1 MAAIGEPIAIV
12 GIGCRLAGSINDPAQ
27 FWTFLTE
34 GRSHVRQVPEERWE
48 PYLRRDP
55 RNAAVL
61 KETTRWGSFLD
72 DLAGFDA
79 EFFGVSPRE
88 AELMDPQQRLVLE
101 VSWEALEH
109 AGLPPRTLAGS
120 DTAVLMGVNSDD
132 YGKLIMEDLPGIEAW
147 TGIGT
152 SLCGIANRV
161 SHLLDLRGP
170 SVALDAACAASL
182 VAVHQACQMLRS
194 GETSLA
200 LAGGVSALI
209 GPGLTRV
216 LDEAGATAPDGRCK
230 TFDAGADG
238 YGRGEGAAV
247 VVLKRLADAV
257 SDGDRV
263 LALVR
268 GGAVAQDGRTVGI
281 MSPNGDAQADM
292 FRRACE
298 SAGVPPASVDFI
310 EAHGTGTPTGDPTEV
325 RALASVYG
333 ADRPADAPCRIGSV
347 KPNVGHLEGGA
358 GVVGLIKAALALH
371 HAAIPPTAG
380 LKTLT
385 PAIDWA
391 NSGLH
396 VPTTVEPWGRSDATP
411 RRAAV
416 CSYGYGGTIAHVLL
430 EEAPVTQPWPSDGI
444 AALPAVIPVSAR
456 SRTRLRRQARA
467 LADHLRAGDDGLAQ
481 VAAAAW
487 TRRSHELARAAV
499 VAEDIDDVVA
509 GLDALATD
517 GPDPRV
523 VTGSALRAAA
533 DGAVWVFSGHGSH
546 WAGMGQQL
554 LDREPAFAAVIDA
567 IDPVFGEQLGF
578 CAREALRAG
587 ELGGTDRVQA
597 LTFAMQV
604 GLAAV
609 LRERGV
615 TPAAVIGHS
624 VGEVAACV
632 AAGVFDLTVG
642 AAVACYRARGF
653 QAVMGNGAMALVR
666 LPFAEAARRL
676 DGYPNVVAAISASPA
691 STVVSGTVSGVE
703 QICRIWT
710 DEGVMIRRV
719 NTDVAFHSPAMD
731 ALSAELGR
739 LTAALPPSRPAQVP
753 LYTTALADPRS
764 TAPRDQHYWVANL
777 RERVRFAEA
786 VTAAAEDGHR
796 LFLEVSAHPV
806 VAHSIVETLA
816 HAGIDE
822 HAVVPVL
829 RRDREELQS
838 VAAAVGALY
847 CNGAPVRH
855 GIGASAPWAD
865 SLPVTRWQ
873 HRRFWRT
880 PTPPPGGRG
889 VHDVDSHTLLGGR
902 MEVTGAVASTM
913 WQTRLDLSN
922 RPYPGNHPVQ
932 HTEIVPAAVILN
944 TFLGAVA
951 DLNTRHDRSGTDL
964 VDVRLRTPVAPSR
977 ARDVQVVL
985 QDRGLTLSTR
995 LVDDDDSA
1003 DDGGWLTHSSAVAAA
1018 DDDIEDLLG
1027 QVLDGAAAHQRCVES
1042 LPPNHVVDTLATLG
1056 VAEMGFGWE
1065 ILDLRRGAAPA
1076 ATSGRGA
1083 APAATSGRGAAPAAT
1098 SGRGAAPAATSGLC
1112 DEELIARV
1120 AAARDRTDP
1129 ETWAPLLDAAT
1140 STASTIFDGP
1150 PRLRMPARIERVQVY
1165 GHPPAV
1171 AILQVRRRPG
1181 TNTTDVLIAEES
1193 GAVHASLTGMSFEE
1207 LENPAGSDLSR
1218 MLHHVAWHSVR
1229 WRPDDRPSAV
1239 FVVGGDDDT
1248 RRFVA
1253 RDLAAADVPYAYVG
1267 PAEIDATHA
1276 DLDRD
1281 AVVLVLPRR
1290 QDSPQTSV
1298 AVVMQVLRQLLDCG
1312 AKARVWVLTQRVFEG
1327 DNVVHAPLWGLAR
1340 VAAAEHPK
1348 IFGGVLD
1355 VGEAK
1360 LPVGALT
1367 SLRGHPVV
1375 VMRDGDAQAARLAL
1389 AGRGTGAPMQCTA
1402 GGTYLITGGTG
1413 VLGLRMAQRLAD
1425 IGARR
1430 LVLLSRTG
1438 MPGRSQWRD
1447 AGDSELI
1454 RTVAALEERGVS
1466 VHVRPLDIGAPGAAT
1481 ALRDALRDLP
1491 PVRGVIHA
1499 AGVEAGALLVNTSP
1513 ADFEAAMH
1521 PKVDGTLTLHEVFPP
1536 EQLDWMV
1543 LFSSC
1548 GYLAGFPGQGA
1559 YACANSFLDVMARH
1573 RRGLG
1578 DRTVSIAWT
1587 AWRGLGMGSTS
1598 GFVAAQLDALGMGTI
1613 AADQA
1618 VRALDLAMRD
1628 GHPNV
1633 VVLPVLSGA
1642 AAVPMLADVAPTE
1655 VDDSTG
1661 PESLLGTFVDED
1673 GEPDPQRVVA
1683 CVVACVS
1690 TQLGLPEG
1698 DVDTGLPLVEIGVDS
1713 IMTVG
1718 LLRQLEKQTGLS
1730 LPPTLLWEYPTAA
1743 AVSERIC
1750 ELLVSPD
1757 VAAEEPCEVR
1767 AS

>member
-1 MAAIGEPIAIV
+1 MATTPEPVAIV

-27 FWTFLTE
+27 FWTFLIE
-34 GRSHVRQVPEERWE
+34 GRSDVREVPEERWE

-61 KETTRWGSFLD
+61 KETTRWGTFLD

-88 AELMDPQQRLVLE
+88 AELMDPQQRLALE

-109 AGLPPRTLAGS
+109 AGVPPRTLAGT

-230 TFDAGADG
+230 TFDASADG

-247 VVLKRLADAV
+247 VVLKRLTDAV
-257 SDGDRV
+257 RDGDRI

-268 GGAVAQDGRTVGI
+268 GGAIAQDGRTVGI

-292 FRRACE
+292 FARACK
-298 SAGVPPASVDFI
+298 SAGVPPASVDFV

-325 RALASVYG
+325 RALSSVYG
-333 ADRPADAPCRIGSV
+333 VDRPADAPCRIGSV

-358 GVVGLIKAALALH
+358 GVVGLVKAALALYH
-371 HAAIPPTAG
+371 EAIPPTAG
-380 LKTLT
+380 VKTLT
-385 PAIDWA
+385 PAVDWA
-391 NSGLH
+391 NSGLR
-396 VPTTVEPWGRSDATP
+396 VPTVVEPWERTGDAP

-416 CSYGYGGTIAHVLL
+416 CSYGYGGTIAHILL
-430 EEAPVTQPWPSDGI
+430 EEAPRPETPS
-444 AALPAVIPVSAR
+444 AAEVSATPTVVPISAR
-456 SRTRLRRQARA
+456 STARVRTQARA
-467 LADHLRAGDDGLAQ
+467 LADHLRAGDKGLDR

-487 TRRSHELARAAV
+487 VRRSHEPARAAV
-499 VAEDIDDVVA
+499 VAENIDGLVA
-509 GLDALATD
+509 GLDALAND
-517 GPDPRV
+517 EPDPMV
-523 VTGSALRAAA
+523 LTGNALATE
-533 DGAVWVFSGHGSH
+533 DAVWVFSGHGSH
-546 WAGMGQQL
+546 WAGMGRQL
-554 LDREPAFAAVIDA
+554 LERAPAFSAVIDA
-567 IDPVFGEQLGF
+567 IDPVFREELGF
-578 CAREALRAG
+578 CARDALRTG

-632 AAGVFDLTVG
+632 TAGVFDLTVG

-653 QAVMGNGAMALVR
+653 QSVMGDGAMALVR
-666 LPFAEAARRL
+666 LPFAEAERRL
-676 DGYPNVVAAISASPA
+676 EGHRSVVAAISASPA
-691 STVVSGTVSGVE
+691 STVVSGTVSAVE
-703 QICRIWT
+703 QICQIWT

-731 ALSAELGR
+731 ALTAELGR
-739 LTAALPPSRPAQVP
+739 LTAELPPPRPAEIP
-753 LYTTALADPRS
+753 LYTTALTDPRS
-764 TAPRDQHYWVANL
+764 TAPRDQHYWVSNL
-777 RERVRFAEA
+777 RDRVRFAEA

-806 VAHSIVETLA
+806 VSHSIVETLTY
-816 HAGIDE
+816 AGIDE
-822 HAVVPVL
+822 HEVVPVL
-829 RRDREELQS
+829 RRDRPELQS
-838 VAAAVGALY
+838 MATAVGALY

-855 GIGASAPWAD
+855 DIGASTPWSD
-865 SLPVTRWQ
+865 SLPVTQWQ

-889 VHDVDSHTLLGGR
+889 VHDVDTHTLLGGR
-902 MEVTGAVASTM
+902 MDVTGAVASTM
-913 WQTRLDLSN
+913 WQTRLDMDN

-932 HTEIVPAAVILN
+932 NTEIVPAAVILN

-951 DLNTRHDRSGTDL
+951 NLNTRSDRSGTDL

-995 LVDDDDSA
+995 LVDDDDPA

-1027 QVLDGAAAHQRCVES
+1027 QVLDESAARQRCAEVLAPS
-1042 LPPNHVVDTLATLG
+1042 HIVDTLATLG
-1056 VAEMGFGWE
+1056 VAAMGFDWE

-1076 ATSGRGA
+1076 ATSG
-1083 APAATSGRGAAPAAT
+1083 SG
-1098 SGRGAAPAATSGLC
+1098 
-1112 DEELIARV
+1112 DDELIARV
-1120 AAARDRTDP
+1120 AAHGNRTAP
-1129 ETWAPLLDAAT
+1129 ATWASLLDAAT
-1140 STASTIFDGP
+1140 SAASTIFDGP

-1165 GHPPAV
+1165 GRPPAV
-1171 AILQVRRRPG
+1171 AVLQVRRRPR
-1181 TNTTDVLIAEES
+1181 TTTTDVLIADES
-1193 GAVHASLTGMSFEE
+1193 GTVHASLTGMSFEE

-1218 MLHHVAWHSVR
+1218 MLHHVTWHSVP
-1229 WRPDDRPSAV
+1229 WDQGERPSAA
-1239 FVVGGDDDT
+1239 FVVGGDADT
-1248 RRFVA
+1248 RRFVT
-1253 RDLAAADVPYAYVG
+1253 RDLSAADVPYMTY
-1267 PAEIDATHA
+1267 AEPSEIAEA
-1276 DLDRD
+1276 AVELDRD
-1281 AVVLVLPRR
+1281 AVVLVLPRAH
-1290 QDSPQTSV
+1290 DTPQKSV
-1298 AVVMQVLRQLLDCG
+1298 EVVMRTLRHLLDRG
-1312 AKARVWVLTQRVFEG
+1312 AKARVWVLTQGVHEG
-1327 DNVVHAPLWGLAR
+1327 GNVVHAPLWGLAR
-1340 VAAAEHPK
+1340 VAAAEHPE

-1355 VGEAK
+1355 VGDAN
-1360 LPVGALT
+1360 LPVGALA
-1367 SLRGHPVV
+1367 SLRGHPVIV
-1375 VMRDGDAQAARLAL
+1375 IRDGDTRVARLAF
-1389 AGRGTGAPMQCTA
+1389 AGRGTGTPMQCSP

-1430 LVLLSRTG
+1430 IVLLSRSG
-1438 MPGRSQWRD
+1438 MLDRVEWRD
-1447 AGDSELI
+1447 AAESELI

-1466 VHVRPLDIGAPGAAT
+1466 VHVIPLDIGAPDAVE
-1481 ALRDALRDLP
+1481 ALRVALRHLP

-1499 AGVEAGALLVNTSP
+1499 AGVEAGALLVNTT
-1513 ADFEAAMH
+1513 AEDFEIAMH

-1536 EQLDWMV
+1536 EQLDWMI

-1573 RRGLG
+1573 RRRLG

-1613 AADQA
+1613 GADEA

-1628 GHPNV
+1628 DQPNV
-1633 VVLPVLSGA
+1633 VVLPVLPGA
-1642 AAVPMLADVAPTE
+1642 IAVPMLADVAPVE
-1655 VDDSTG
+1655 DD
-1661 PESLLGTFVDED
+1661 ESALADSVAGSFVGDD
-1673 GEPDPQRVVA
+1673 GEPDPKRVIE
-1683 CVVACVS
+1683 CVVGAVS
-1690 TQLGLPEG
+1690 AQLGLAEN

-1718 LLRQLEKQTGLS
+1718 LLRQLEKQTGLP

-1743 AVSERIC
+1743 AVSERIT
-1750 ELLVSPD
+1750 ELLASPE
-1757 VAAEEPCEVR
+1757 ASQEPCEVPV
-1767 AS
+1767 S

>member
-1 MAAIGEPIAIV
+1 MVATGEPIAIV

-34 GRSHVRQVPEERWE
+34 GRSDVREVPEERWE

-61 KETTRWGSFLD
+61 KETTRWGTFLD

-88 AELMDPQQRLVLE
+88 AELMDPQQRLALE

-109 AGLPPRTLAGS
+109 AGVPPRTLAGS

-230 TFDAGADG
+230 TFDASADG

-257 SDGDRV
+257 RDGDRV

-292 FRRACE
+292 FARACA
-298 SAGVPPASVDFI
+298 SAGVPPASVDFV

-358 GVVGLIKAALALH
+358 GVVGLVKAALALH
-371 HAAIPPTAG
+371 HEAIPPTAG

-385 PAIDWA
+385 PAVDWA
-391 NSGLH
+391 NSGLR
-396 VPTTVEPWGRSDATP
+396 VPTEVEPWERTDGTP

-416 CSYGYGGTIAHVLL
+416 CSYGYGGTIAHILL
-430 EEAPVTQPWPSDGI
+430 EEAPPAQTPPPD
-444 AALPAVIPVSAR
+444 AAAASPAVVPISAR
-456 SRTRLRRQARA
+456 SPARLRIQART
-467 LADHLRAGDDGLAQ
+467 LADHLRAGDHVLDR
-481 VAAAAW
+481 VSAAAW
-487 TRRSHELARAAV
+487 TRRSHESARAAV

-509 GLDALATD
+509 GLDALAND
-517 GPDPRV
+517 EVHPHV
-523 VTGSALRAAA
+523 VAGSVLGAAA
-533 DGAVWVFSGHGSH
+533 GGAVWVFSGHGSH

-554 LDREPAFAAVIDA
+554 LERECAFAAVIDA
-567 IDPVFGEQLGF
+567 IDPVFREELGF
-578 CAREALRAG
+578 CARDALRTG

-597 LTFAMQV
+597 LTFAMQM

-615 TPAAVIGHS
+615 SPAAVIGHS

-632 AAGVFDLTVG
+632 TAGVFDLTVG

-653 QAVMGNGAMALVR
+653 QSVMGNGAMALVR
-666 LPFAEAARRL
+666 LPFAEAERRL
-676 DGYPNVVAAISASPA
+676 GGHSNVVAAISASPA
-691 STVVSGTVSGVE
+691 STVVSGTVGAVE
-703 QICRIWT
+703 QICRVWA

-731 ALSAELGR
+731 ALTSELGR
-739 LTAALPPSRPAQVP
+739 LTAALPPSRPAEIP

-764 TAPRDQHYWVANL
+764 TAPRDQNYWMANL
-777 RERVRFAEA
+777 RDRVRFAEA
-786 VTAAAEDGHR
+786 VTAAADDGHR

-806 VAHSIVETLA
+806 VAHSIVETLT

-829 RRDREELQS
+829 RRDRQELQS
-838 VAAAVGALY
+838 VATAVGALY
-847 CNGAPVRH
+847 CNGAPVRP

-865 SLPVTRWQ
+865 TLPVTQWQ

-902 MEVTGAVASTM
+902 MDVTGAVASTM
-913 WQTRLDLSN
+913 WQTRLDLST

-932 HTEIVPAAVILN
+932 NTEIVPAAVILN

-951 DLNTRHDRSGTDL
+951 NLNTRSDRSGTDL

-995 LVDDDDSA
+995 LVDDDDPTE
-1003 DDGGWLTHSSAVAAA
+1003 DGGWLTHSSAVAAA
-1018 DDDIEDLLG
+1018 DDDIEDLLP
-1027 QVLDGAAAHQRCVES
+1027 QVLDESVAQQRCVES
-1042 LPPNHVVDTLATLG
+1042 LSPSHVVDTLATLG
-1056 VAEMGFGWE
+1056 VAAMGFGWE
-1065 ILDLRRGAAPA
+1065 ILDLRRGD
-1076 ATSGRGA
+1076 G
-1083 APAATSGRGAAPAAT
+1083 
-1098 SGRGAAPAATSGLC
+1098 
-1112 DEELIARV
+1112 ELVARV
-1120 AAARDRTDP
+1120 ASDGDRAEP

-1140 STASTIFDGP
+1140 SAASTIFDGP

-1165 GHPPAV
+1165 GRPPAV
-1171 AILQVRRRPG
+1171 AVLQVRRRPG
-1181 TNTTDVLIAEES
+1181 TTTTDVLIAEES

-1207 LENPAGSDLSR
+1207 LENPAGSDFSQ
-1218 MLHHVAWHSVR
+1218 MLHHVAWHSVP
-1229 WRPDDRPSAV
+1229 WQPGDRPSAV
-1239 FVVGGDDDT
+1239 FVVGGDADT
-1248 RRFVA
+1248 RRFVI
-1253 RDLAAADVPYAYVG
+1253 RDLTAADVPHETYADA
-1267 PAEIDATHA
+1267 AEIEATDAQ
-1276 DLDRD
+1276 LDRD
-1281 AVVLVLPRR
+1281 AVVLVLPRG
-1290 QDSPQTSV
+1290 QDSPQKSV
-1298 AVVMQVLRQLLDCG
+1298 AVVMQTLRHLLDRG
-1312 AKARVWVLTQRVFEG
+1312 AKARVWVLTQRVHEG
-1327 DNVVHAPLWGLAR
+1327 GNVIHAPLWGLAR

-1355 VGEAK
+1355 VGDAK
-1360 LPVGALT
+1360 LPVGALA

-1375 VMRDGDAQAARLAL
+1375 VIRDGDAQAARLAF
-1389 AGRGTGAPMQCTA
+1389 AGRGTGTPMQCSA

-1438 MPGRSQWRD
+1438 MLDRAEWRD

-1466 VHVRPLDIGAPGAAT
+1466 VHILPLDIGAPDAADST
-1481 ALRDALRDLP
+1481 ASRSAVSAAGTGRHPRRRRGSRCPACQHESRRLRDRDAPEGRRHVDVARGLPAGTAGLDGAVLLVRLPGGLSRTGRVRMRQLIPRRHGTSPPWARRPHRQHRVDSVARVGYGLDVGLRRRP
-1491 PVRGVIHA
+1491 TRRARHGHHRRRRSGPCARPGHARRATECRCA
-1499 AGVEAGALLVNTSP
+1499 AG
-1513 ADFEAAMH
+1513 
-1521 PKVDGTLTLHEVFPP
+1521 
-1536 EQLDWMV
+1536 
-1543 LFSSC
+1543 SSGGGC
-1548 GYLAGFPGQGA
+1548 RP
-1559 YACANSFLDVMARH
+1559 DAR
-1573 RRGLG
+1573 
-1578 DRTVSIAWT
+1578 
-1587 AWRGLGMGSTS
+1587 
-1598 GFVAAQLDALGMGTI
+1598 
-1613 AADQA
+1613 
-1618 VRALDLAMRD
+1618 
-1628 GHPNV
+1628 
-1633 VVLPVLSGA
+1633 
-1642 AAVPMLADVAPTE
+1642 
-1655 VDDSTG
+1655 
-1661 PESLLGTFVDED
+1661 
-1673 GEPDPQRVVA
+1673 
-1683 CVVACVS
+1683 
-1690 TQLGLPEG
+1690 
-1698 DVDTGLPLVEIGVDS
+1698 
-1713 IMTVG
+1713 
-1718 LLRQLEKQTGLS
+1718 
-1730 LPPTLLWEYPTAA
+1730 
-1743 AVSERIC
+1743 
-1750 ELLVSPD
+1750 
-1757 VAAEEPCEVR
+1757 
-1767 AS
+1767 

>member
-1 MAAIGEPIAIV
+1 MAADPEPIAIV
-12 GIGCRLAGSINDPAQ
+12 GIGCRLGGGVNDPAQ

-34 GRSHVRQVPEERWE
+34 GRSDVREVPEERWE

-61 KETTRWGSFLD
+61 KETTRWGTFLD

-88 AELMDPQQRLVLE
+88 AELMDPQQRLTLE

-109 AGLPPRTLAGS
+109 AGVPPRTLAGS

-182 VAVHQACQMLRS
+182 VAVHQACQMLRA

-230 TFDAGADG
+230 TFDASADG

-257 SDGDRV
+257 RDGDRV

-268 GGAVAQDGRTVGI
+268 GGAIAQDGRTVGI

-292 FRRACE
+292 FARACE
-298 SAGVPPASVDFI
+298 SAGVPPASVDFV
-310 EAHGTGTPTGDPTEV
+310 EAHGTGTPSGDPTEV

-333 ADRPADAPCRIGSV
+333 VDRPADAPCRIGSV

-371 HAAIPPTAG
+371 HEAIPPTAG

-385 PAIDWA
+385 PNVDWA
-391 NSGLH
+391 NSGLQ
-396 VPTTVEPWGRSDATP
+396 VPTSVEPWVRTDAAP

-416 CSYGYGGTIAHVLL
+416 CSYGYGGTIAHILL
-430 EEAPVTQPWPSDGI
+430 EEAPANQTPPTEAAAHPSPTVVPI
-444 AALPAVIPVSAR
+444 SAR
-456 SRTRLRRQARA
+456 SSARLRTQAGV
-467 LADHLRAGDDGLAQ
+467 LADHLRARDDELDR
-481 VAAAAW
+481 VAATSWA
-487 TRRSHELARAAV
+487 RRSHESARAAV
-499 VAEDIDDVVA
+499 VADDIDGVVA
-509 GLDALATD
+509 GLSALAND
-517 GPDPRV
+517 KADPLV
-523 VTGSALRAAA
+523 VTGTALPAAA

-546 WAGMGQQL
+546 WAGMGRQL
-554 LDREPAFAAVIDA
+554 LEREAVFAAVIDA
-567 IDPVFGEQLGF
+567 IDPVFREELGF
-578 CAREALRAG
+578 CARDALRAG

-632 AAGVFDLTVG
+632 TAGVFDLTVG

-653 QAVMGNGAMALVR
+653 QSVMGNGAMALVR
-666 LPFAEAARRL
+666 LPFTEAERRL
-676 DGYPNVVAAISASPA
+676 HGHRNVVAAISASPA
-691 STVVSGTVSGVE
+691 STVVSGTVSAVE
-703 QICRIWT
+703 QICQVWT

-731 ALSAELGR
+731 ALTAELGR
-739 LTAALPPSRPAQVP
+739 LTAALPPSRPSEIP
-753 LYTTALADPRS
+753 LYTTALCDPRS
-764 TAPRDQHYWVANL
+764 TAPRDQNYWVANL
-777 RERVRFAEA
+777 RDRVRFAEA

-806 VAHSIVETLA
+806 VAHSVVETLT
-816 HAGIDE
+816 HTGIDE

-838 VAAAVGALY
+838 VAAAVGSLY
-847 CNGAPVRH
+847 CNGAPVSH
-855 GIGASAPWAD
+855 GIDASAPWAD
-865 SLPVTRWQ
+865 ALPVTQWQ
-873 HRRFWRT
+873 HRHFWRT

-902 MEVTGAVASTM
+902 MDVTGAVASTM
-913 WQTRLDLSN
+913 WQTRLDMSN
-922 RPYPGNHPVQ
+922 RPYPGSHPLQ
-932 HTEIVPAAVILN
+932 NTEIVPAAVILN
-944 TFLGAVA
+944 TFLGVVA
-951 DLNTRHDRSGTDL
+951 NLNTRSGRSGTDL

-995 LVDDDDSA
+995 LVDDTESA
-1003 DDGGWLTHSSAVAAA
+1003 EEGGWLTHSSAVAAA

-1027 QVLDGAAAHQRCVES
+1027 QVLDESAAKARCPETLS
-1042 LPPNHVVDTLATLG
+1042 SNHVVDTLATLG
-1056 VAEMGFGWE
+1056 VAAMGFDWE
-1065 ILDLRRGAAPA
+1065 IVELLRGD
-1076 ATSGRGA
+1076 S
-1083 APAATSGRGAAPAAT
+1083 
-1098 SGRGAAPAATSGLC
+1098 
-1112 DEELIARV
+1112 ELIARV
-1120 AAARDRTDP
+1120 AANGDRSVPD
-1129 ETWAPLLDAAT
+1129 TWAPLLDAAT
-1140 STASTIFDGP
+1140 SAASTIFDGP

-1165 GHPPAV
+1165 GRPPAV
-1171 AILQVRRRPG
+1171 AVLHVRRRTG
-1181 TNTTDVLIAEES
+1181 TTTTDVLIAEES
-1193 GAVHASLTGMSFEE
+1193 GAVRASLTGMSFEE

-1218 MLHHVAWHSVR
+1218 MLHHVTWHSVG
-1229 WRPDDRPSAV
+1229 WREDDRPSAV
-1239 FVVGGDDDT
+1239 FVVGGDPDT
-1248 RRFVA
+1248 RCFVA
-1253 RDLAAADVPYAYVG
+1253 RDLDAADVRYATYAE
-1267 PAEIDATHA
+1267 PAEIEATEA
-1276 DLDRD
+1276 ELDRD
-1281 AVVLVLPRR
+1281 AVVLVLPRGH
-1290 QDSPQTSV
+1290 DSPQKSV
-1298 AVVMQVLRQLLDCG
+1298 AVVMQTLRHVLDRG
-1312 AKARVWVLTQRVFEG
+1312 AKARVWVLTQRVHEG
-1327 DNVVHAPLWGLAR
+1327 GNVVHAPLWGLAR

-1355 VGEAK
+1355 VGDTN
-1360 LPVGALT
+1360 LPVGALA

-1375 VMRDGDAQAARLAL
+1375 VMRDGDAKAARLAF
-1389 AGRGTGAPMQCTA
+1389 AGRGAGKPMQCSA

-1438 MPGRSQWRD
+1438 MPDRSQWRD

-1466 VHVRPLDIGAPGAAT
+1466 VRVLPLDIGAPGAADT
-1481 ALRDALRDLP
+1481 LRAALRDLP

-1573 RRGLG
+1573 RRRLG

-1613 AADQA
+1613 AADEA

-1628 GHPNV
+1628 GQSNV
-1633 VVLPVLSGA
+1633 VVLPVLPGA
-1642 AAVPMLADVAPTE
+1642 TAVPMLADVVPVE
-1655 VDDSTG
+1655 VDDSTASDSMPG
-1661 PESLLGTFVDED
+1661 SFAGND
-1673 GEPDPQRVVA
+1673 GEPDPQRVVE
-1683 CVVACVS
+1683 CVIAAVS
-1690 TQLGLPEG
+1690 AQLGLQDG

-1743 AVSERIC
+1743 AVSDRIS
-1750 ELLVSPD
+1750 ELLSSHEVS
-1757 VAAEEPCEVR
+1757 EEPREVPV
-1767 AS
+1767 S